1 MKQPPD
7 STENLGPGI
16 EASRTAPIAK
26 FKKLTFP
33 SDARRYNGHDA
44 STTYAE
50 LIDRAGLPEGVL
62 QVVLGDGPTVGNAVL
77 ERADYVMFGEPEADG
92 SRPSFAA
99 ILERVGW
106 WAELFEVPCVAY
118 AATPDEVG
126 QLAAAGAD
134 FVAVGGGIWDH
145 PKGPAA
151 AVAEAAAKLAVPE
164 KV

>member
-1 MKQPPD
+1 M
-7 STENLGPGI
+7 
-16 EASRTAPIAK
+16 
-26 FKKLTFP
+26 
-33 SDARRYNGHDA
+33 
-44 STTYAE
+44 
-50 LIDRAGLPEGVL
+50 
-62 QVVLGDGPTVGNAVL
+62 
-77 ERADYVMFGEPEADG
+77 
-92 SRPSFAA
+92 
-99 ILERVGW
+99 
-106 WAELFEVPCVAY
+106 AY